1 MPITPPP
8 VPVLKKSERTSAT
21 ILQAA
26 RELFAERGHS
36 ATTIRDIAAGAGVD
50 PALVMRYFGSKDELF
65 VRAAA
70 FELSLPALKQVD
82 RSKVGETLLRHFL
95 NVWEGPEANNAMA
108 VLLRSAASNEM
119 SAGKLRELFSAQ
131 VLPAIGKVASR
142 ATAGKRAGLVATQL
156 LGLALCR
163 YILKIPPVAA
173 MSMEE
178 LVRHVA
184 PTLQRYV
191 MGSE

>member
-1 MPITPPP
+1 M
-8 VPVLKKSERTSAT
+8 LKKSERTSAT
-21 ILQAA
+21 ILQVA

-36 ATTIRDIAAGAGVD
+36 ATTIRDVAAGAGVD

-70 FELSLPALKQVD
+70 FELSLPALKHVD

-131 VLPAIGKVASR
+131 VLPAIGKVGSR

-184 PTLQRYV
+184 PTVQRYV